1 LIGLLGRI
9 AGPKVL
15 LGVLLASGLAIGWLW
30 WSYSIAS
37 ANAAQAEANADNA
50 LEAAAN
56 NAEAAREARRQAE
69 KLASTLQDRQQRE
82 KDLRQRLSQTHNQ
95 LDEARSDSRKE
106 VRDCL
111 SVRLGSSF
119 IDGLRA
125 EARGDGGGN
134 AKDSAASS
142 SD

>member
-15 LGVLLASGLAIGWLW
+15 LGVLVAAGLAIGWLW
-30 WSYSIAS
+30 FSYSNAA
-37 ANAAQAEANADNA
+37 ANAAQSEANADNA

-56 NAEAAREARRQAE
+56 NAKAAREARHQAE

-82 KDLRQRLSQTHNQ
+82 KDLRAELSQTHNQ
-95 LDEARSDSRKE
+95 LEEARSNASEK